1 MEARLLVSCLFWKL
15 SEGSRG
21 GISVLGI
28 VACCLFGYFCVFVP
42 IIYCFVDIPR
52 VGCLSTVT
60 FVFFAV
66 GSVELRANGSL
77 RGIDPKVSCTFA
89 ETVTS
94 LSDASEDNQCPH
106 PSLAFMT
113 FILFTHDVLY
123 NPPPIFF
130 PGVCPFFQERYQA
143 SWKHVLFLS
152 VCPTIYL
159 PSPFLRQNPKG
170 PFHRWFL
177 H

>member
-60 FVFFAV
+60 FVFFCCGQSRV
-66 GSVELRANGSL
+66 
-77 RGIDPKVSCTFA
+77 
-89 ETVTS
+89 
-94 LSDASEDNQCPH
+94 ASEGKPAWDR
-106 PSLAFMT
+106 S
-113 FILFTHDVLY
+113 
-123 NPPPIFF
+123 
-130 PGVCPFFQERYQA
+130 E
-143 SWKHVLFLS
+143 S
-152 VCPTIYL
+152 
-159 PSPFLRQNPKG
+159 
-170 PFHRWFL
+170 FL
-177 H
+177 HIR